1 MRSSDYHH
9 MLVQVSTVSTFNYH
23 LRRYPWQLAPI
34 DSIAQYVSKEL
45 VQNNIYLNTLNSYS
59 VIRFLLFLT

>member
-45 VQNNIYLNTLNSYS
+45 VQNNIYLNTLLTHT
-59 VIRFLLFLT
+59 LL